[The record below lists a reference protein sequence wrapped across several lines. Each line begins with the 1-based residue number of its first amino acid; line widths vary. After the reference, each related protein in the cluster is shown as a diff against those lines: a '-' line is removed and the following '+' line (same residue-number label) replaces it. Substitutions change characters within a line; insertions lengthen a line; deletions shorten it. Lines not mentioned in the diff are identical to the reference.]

1 MSFFKKPTT
10 GRFAEENEYELP
22 PAQLTTAEPK
32 KELDDFKATEPP
44 AQKASFG
51 GVNLGASSIELK
63 VVKPERYEEVATI
76 ADHLMSHRTVVL
88 NLEATNKENQRR
100 MIDFLSGVAYAI
112 DGQIKRVATETY
124 IITPCNV
131 DVSDGE
137 AEEDEPVETAPVE
150 SGEGDFIS
158 DFED

>member
-22 PAQLTTAEPK
+22 PAQLQAAEPK
-32 KELDDFKATEPP
+32 EPDDFKASEPAP
-44 AQKASFG
+44 QKASFG

-63 VVKPERYEEVATI
+63 VVRPERYEEVAHI

-131 DVSDGE
+131 DVSDG
-137 AEEDEPVETAPVE
+137 APEEEPMETVPVED
-150 SGEGDFIS
+150 SDGDFIS
-158 DFED
+158 EFED

>member
-1 MSFFKKPTT
+1 MSFFKKTTT

-22 PAQLTTAEPK
+22 PAQITAAEP

-63 VVKPERYEEVATI
+63 VVRPERYEEVAHI

-88 NLEATNKENQRR
+88 NLEGTNKENQRR

-137 AEEDEPVETAPVE
+137 PEDDAPVESAPVE

-158 DFED
+158 EFED

>member
-10 GRFAEENEYELP
+10 GRFSDENEYELP
-22 PAQLTTAEPK
+22 PAAQPVTQEP
-32 KELDDFKATEPP
+32 ETLDDFKAKDP
-44 AQKASFG
+44 APQKAGFS
-51 GVNLGASSIELK
+51 GVDLGASSIELK
-63 VVKPERYEEVATI
+63 VVRPERYEEVAHI
-76 ADHLMSHRTVVL
+76 ADHLMNHRTVVL

-131 DVSDGE
+131 DVSDGAPE
-137 AEEDEPVETAPVE
+137 DDEDAAPIAEG
-150 SGEGDFIS
+150 GEGEFIS

>member
-1 MSFFKKPTT
+1 MSFFKKPTG
-10 GRFAEENEYELP
+10 GRFADENEYELP
-22 PAQLTTAEPK
+22 PAQPAVQETES
-32 KELDDFKATEPP
+32 LDDFKTKDTS
-44 AQKASFG
+44 AQKAGFN
-51 GVNLGASSIELK
+51 GVDLGASSIELK
-63 VVKPERYEEVATI
+63 VVKPERYEEVAHI
-76 ADHLMSHRTVVL
+76 ADHLMNHRTVVL

-131 DVSDGE
+131 DVSDG
-137 AEEDEPVETAPVE
+137 APEDDEDDSPIANG
-150 SGEGDFIS
+150 GEGEFIN